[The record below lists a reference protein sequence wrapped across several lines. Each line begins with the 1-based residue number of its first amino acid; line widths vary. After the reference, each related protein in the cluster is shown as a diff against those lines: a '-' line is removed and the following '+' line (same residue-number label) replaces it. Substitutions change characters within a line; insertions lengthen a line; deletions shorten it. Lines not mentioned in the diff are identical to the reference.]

1 MCFSKEVSLGT
12 FIIGAIGAT
21 LLYSLNTDLNR
32 GWYKH

>member
-21 LLYSLNTDLNR
+21 LLYSLNTKID
-32 GWYKH
+32 KI